1 MTTDT
6 NSKQPASTVAV
17 ASTQPSAQPTATAP
31 IKPASNAPPVAPAKP
46 AETKVDTA
54 VAETNVDTAVAET
67 NVDMAITESGYKS
80 EDYSGAPI
88 VMLKLAKEGI
98 MQYDSQ
104 YRLKLDSTEP
114 TPMPLTPFF
123 ASRLNSTV
131 LLCN

>member
-6 NSKQPASTVAV
+6 NLKPPVNTAAAASTP
-17 ASTQPSAQPTATAP
+17 QSAQPTATAP
-31 IKPASNAPPVAPAKP
+31 IKPASSVPPVAPVKP
-46 AETKVDTA
+46 DETKVDTVKSDETKVDTA
-54 VAETNVDTAVAET
+54 TGIAK
-67 NVDMAITESGYKS
+67 SGYKS
-80 EDYSGAPI
+80 EDYNGAPI
-88 VMLKLAKEGI
+88 VMLKLAKAGI

>member
-6 NSKQPASTVAV
+6 NSKQPASTVAA

-46 AETKVDTA
+46 AETK
-54 VAETNVDTAVAET
+54 VDTAVAET

>member
-6 NSKQPASTVAV
+6 NLKPPVNTAAAASTP
-17 ASTQPSAQPTATAP
+17 QSAQPTATAP
-31 IKPASNAPPVAPAKP
+31 IKPASSVPPVAPVKSD
-46 AETKVDTA
+46 ETKVDTA
-54 VAETNVDTAVAET
+54 TGIAK
-67 NVDMAITESGYKS
+67 SGYKS
-80 EDYSGAPI
+80 EDYNGAPI
-88 VMLKLAKEGI
+88 VMLKLAKAGI

-131 LLCN
+131 LLCS

>member
-54 VAETNVDTAVAET
+54 VAETNVD
-67 NVDMAITESGYKS
+67 MAITESGYKS
-80 EDYSGAPI
+80 EDYNGAPI